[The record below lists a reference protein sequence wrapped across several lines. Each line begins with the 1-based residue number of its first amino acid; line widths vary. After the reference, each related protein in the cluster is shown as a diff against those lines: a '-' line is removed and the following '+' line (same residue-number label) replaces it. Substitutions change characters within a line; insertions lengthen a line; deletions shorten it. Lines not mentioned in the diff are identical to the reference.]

1 MPNPQNTPSIPESIT
16 INGVTYLVKD
26 TPELQ
31 QFIQSIAKVEKSK
44 LYSQMENLRT
54 QIQNLG
60 NVEITPEQKTEFD
73 VNALV
78 EKLKD
83 TFVTADSL
91 KENLSNTIKEV
102 VQPVLDATHRNEQN
116 ELNEYREKLIRE
128 NAATC
133 IPELVKGNTKE
144 ELDAALKESIRLR
157 GAYPA
162 PGQNP
167 NPQYNG
173 DPNLQKQ
180 AEQQQFQA
188 KPTPTPAATPAPQ
201 PQNPNPAPQAPAA
214 PRFPAPDASQQGNS
228 PRQMSMAEFAKQRD
242 ALKANLEAM
251 YGGSS
256 L

>member
-54 QIQNLG
+54 QIQHLG
-60 NVEITPEQKTEFD
+60 NVEIAPEQKTEFD
-73 VNALV
+73 VNAFV

-91 KENLSNTIKEV
+91 KETLSNTIKEV

-162 PGQNP
+162 PGTQT
-167 NPQYNG
+167 PQYNG

-188 KPTPTPAATPAPQ
+188 QPTPTPAATPATQ

-214 PRFPAPDASQQGNS
+214 PRFPAPDASKQGNS

-251 YGGSS
+251 YGGSG

>member
-1 MPNPQNTPSIPESIT
+1 MALPQNTPSIPESIT
-16 INGVTYLVKD
+16 INGVTYLVKE

-31 QFIQSIAKVEKSK
+31 QFIQSVAKVEKSK
-44 LYSQMENLRT
+44 LYSQMENLKT

-60 NVEITPEQKTEFD
+60 NVEITPEHKTEFD

-78 EKLKD
+78 EQLKG

-91 KENLSNTIKEV
+91 KETLSNTIKEV
-102 VQPVLDATHRNEQN
+102 VQPVLDATHRSEQN
-116 ELNEYREKLIRE
+116 ELATYREKLINE

-157 GAYPA
+157 SAYPA
-162 PGQNP
+162 PGTQT
-167 NPQYNG
+167 PQYNG

-180 AEQQQFQA
+180 AEQQQFKAQ
-188 KPTPTPAATPAPQ
+188 PTPTPAATPAPQ
-201 PQNPNPAPQAPAA
+201 PQNPNPTPQAPAA
-214 PRFPAPDASQQGNS
+214 PRFPAPDASQQGSS
-228 PRQMSMAEFAKQRD
+228 PRQMTMAEFAKQRD

>member
-1 MPNPQNTPSIPESIT
+1 MSVSQNSPSIPESIT
-16 INGVTYLVKD
+16 INGVTYLVKE

-31 QFIQSIAKVEKSK
+31 QFIQSVAKVEKSK

-60 NVEITPEQKTEFD
+60 NVEVIPEQRNAFD
-73 VNALV
+73 LDTLV
-78 EKLKD
+78 EKLKG
-83 TFVTADSL
+83 TFVTTDSL
-91 KENLSNTIKEV
+91 KETLSDTIKEV

-116 ELNEYREKLIRE
+116 ELKEYREKLIRE
-128 NAATC
+128 NASTC
-133 IPELVKGNTKE
+133 IPELIKGNTKE

-162 PGQNP
+162 PGNQT
-167 NPQYNG
+167 PQYNG

-188 KPTPTPAATPAPQ
+188 QPTPTPATTPAPQ

-214 PRFPAPDASQQGNS
+214 PRFLAPDASKQGIS
-228 PRQMSMAEFAKQRD
+228 PRQMSMAEFSKQRD

>member
-16 INGVTYLVKD
+16 INGVTYLVKE

-31 QFIQSIAKVEKSK
+31 QFIQSVAKVEKSK
-44 LYSQMENLRT
+44 LYSQMENLKT

-78 EKLKD
+78 EQLKG

-91 KENLSNTIKEV
+91 KETLSSTIKEV
-102 VQPVLDATHRNEQN
+102 VQPVLDATHRSEQN
-116 ELNEYREKLIRE
+116 ELATYREKLINE

-157 GAYPA
+157 SAYPA
-162 PGQNP
+162 PGTQT
-167 NPQYNG
+167 PQYNG

-188 KPTPTPAATPAPQ
+188 QPTPTPAATPAPQ

>member
-26 TPELQ
+26 TPEIQ
-31 QFIQSIAKVEKSK
+31 QFIQSVAKVEKSK
-44 LYSQMENLRT
+44 LYSQMESLKS

-60 NVEITPEQKTEFD
+60 NVEVIPNEQL
-73 VNALV
+73 NADALI

-91 KENLSNTIKEV
+91 KETLSNTIKEV
-102 VQPVLDATHRNEQN
+102 VQPVLDATQRNEQN
-116 ELNEYREKLIRE
+116 ELKEYREKLIKE
-128 NAATC
+128 NEATC

-144 ELDAALKESIRLR
+144 ELDASLQESIRIR
-157 GAYPA
+157 SAYPS
-162 PGQNP
+162 PSGQQV
-167 NPQYNG
+167 PQGYQG
-173 DPNLQKQ
+173 DPNLQRQ
-180 AEQQQFQA
+180 AGQEQF
-188 KPTPTPAATPAPQ
+188 KPQNTPTSQAQA
-201 PQNPNPAPQAPAA
+201 PQNPTPQAPAA
-214 PRFPAPDASQQGNS
+214 PRYPAPDASQQGSS

>member
-26 TPELQ
+26 TPEIQ
-31 QFIQSIAKVEKSK
+31 QFIQSVAKVEKSK
-44 LYSQMENLRT
+44 LYSQMESLKS

-60 NVEITPEQKTEFD
+60 NVEVIPNEKSLD
-73 VNALV
+73 IDSLI
-78 EKLKD
+78 EKLKG

-91 KENLSNTIKEV
+91 RETLSNTIKEV

-116 ELNEYREKLIRE
+116 ALNEYREKLIKE
-128 NAATC
+128 NEATC

-144 ELDAALKESIRLR
+144 ELDAALKESIRIR
-157 GAYPA
+157 SAYPSPNGQQA
-162 PGQNP
+162 PQG
-167 NPQYNG
+167 YNG

-180 AEQQQFQA
+180 AGQEQF
-188 KPTPTPAATPAPQ
+188 KPQNTPTPQAQNPTPQ
-201 PQNPNPAPQAPAA
+201 PQNPTPQAPAA
-214 PRFPAPDASQQGNS
+214 PRYPAPDASQQGSS

>member
-1 MPNPQNTPSIPESIT
+1 MALPQNTPSIPESIT
-16 INGVTYLVKD
+16 INGVTYLVKE

-31 QFIQSIAKVEKSK
+31 QFIQSVAKVEKSK
-44 LYSQMENLRT
+44 LYSQMENLKT

-60 NVEITPEQKTEFD
+60 NVEITPEHKTEFD

-78 EKLKD
+78 EQLKG

-91 KENLSNTIKEV
+91 KETLSNTIKEV
-102 VQPVLDATHRNEQN
+102 VQPVLDATHRSEQN
-116 ELNEYREKLIRE
+116 ELATYREKLINE

-157 GAYPA
+157 SAYPA
-162 PGQNP
+162 PGTQT
-167 NPQYNG
+167 PQYNG

-180 AEQQQFQA
+180 AEQQQFKAQ
-188 KPTPTPAATPAPQ
+188 PTPTPAATPAPQ
-201 PQNPNPAPQAPAA
+201 PQNPNPTPQAPAA
-214 PRFPAPDASQQGNS
+214 PRFPAPDASQQGSS

>member
-16 INGVTYLVKD
+16 INGVTYLVKE

-44 LYSQMENLRT
+44 LYSQMEALKT

-60 NVEITPEQKTEFD
+60 NVEITPDKSTEFD
-73 VNALV
+73 VNSLV

-83 TFVTADSL
+83 TFVTSDSL
-91 KENLSNTIKEV
+91 KETLSNTIKEV

-116 ELNEYREKLIRE
+116 ELKEYREKLINE

-133 IPELVKGNTKE
+133 IPELVKGNTKD

-157 GAYPA
+157 SAYPA
-162 PGQNP
+162 PGTQT
-167 NPQYNG
+167 PQYNG

-180 AEQQQFQA
+180 IEQQQFQA
-188 KPTPTPAATPAPQ
+188 QPTPTPASTPAPQ

-214 PRFPAPDASQQGNS
+214 PRFPAPDAYQQGNS

-242 ALKANLEAM
+242 ALRANLEAM

>member
-26 TPELQ
+26 TPEIQ
-31 QFIQSIAKVEKSK
+31 QFIQAVAKVEKSK
-44 LYSQMENLRT
+44 LYSQMDSLKA

-60 NVEITPEQKTEFD
+60 NVEVIPTEQF
-73 VNALV
+73 NADSFI
-78 EKLKD
+78 EKLKG

-91 KENLSNTIKEV
+91 KETLSNTIKEV

-116 ELNEYREKLIRE
+116 ELNEYREKLINE

-133 IPELVKGNTKE
+133 IPELVKGNSKE

-157 GAYPA
+157 SAYPS
-162 PGQNP
+162 PSGQQV
-167 NPQYNG
+167 PQGYQG
-173 DPNLQKQ
+173 DPNLQRQ
-180 AEQQQFQA
+180 AGQEQFRPQNP
-188 KPTPTPAATPAPQ
+188 PTPQAQNPTPQ
-201 PQNPNPAPQAPAA
+201 PQSLTSQAPAA
-214 PRFPAPDASQQGNS
+214 PRYPAPDASQQGSS
-228 PRQMSMAEFAKQRD
+228 PRQMSMAEFAKKRD

>member
-16 INGVTYLVKD
+16 INGVTYLVKE

-44 LYSQMENLRT
+44 LYSQMEALKT

-60 NVEITPEQKTEFD
+60 NVEITPDKSTEFD
-73 VNALV
+73 VNSLV

-83 TFVTADSL
+83 TFVTSDSL
-91 KENLSNTIKEV
+91 KETLSNTIKEV

-116 ELNEYREKLIRE
+116 ELKEYREKLINE

-133 IPELVKGNTKE
+133 IPELVKGNTKD

-157 GAYPA
+157 SAYPA
-162 PGQNP
+162 PGTQT
-167 NPQYNG
+167 PQYNG

-180 AEQQQFQA
+180 AGQQQFQA
-188 KPTPTPAATPAPQ
+188 QPTPTPASTPAPQ

-214 PRFPAPDASQQGNS
+214 PRFPAPDASQRS
-228 PRQMSMAEFAKQRD
+228 SSTRQMSMAEFAKQRD
-242 ALKANLEAM
+242 ALRANLEAM